1 MHYTSQLEN
10 LEARF
15 MYKTAREQ
23 KLMKHLLL
31 QNRYETVHELAETLQ
46 VSTRTIH
53 RELKTVKPL
62 MESFGLTLDK
72 QPGKGL
78 KAVGSSED
86 KQRLLADLSYEHHE
100 YSAEERKLLILC
112 SLLES
117 QDPIKLYSLANE
129 LQVTN
134 ATVSYDLDEL
144 EAWIAPF
151 GLTLI
156 RKRGFGIQL
165 TGPENAKR
173 KIIGNLIVNR
183 LDIQSFLEAVELNI
197 KGTPGSTEK
206 MFGVVNKEELLK
218 MDRLLF
224 QLKEKIAFALSD
236 SSYMALA
243 VHLTFAMERIRLGET
258 ITMETSE
265 LEALQQTKEYGSAL
279 EMAKEL
285 EKAFG
290 ILIPEAEIGYIT
302 IHLRSANRK
311 YKTEFKSQEIE
322 LETALQ
328 TKRLICFISEKIK
341 IDLTENG
348 PLYDGLIAHLEPAI
362 NRVKEN
368 IDMYNPM
375 TEQIKRDYFLLYMA
389 VEEGME
395 KYFPGLAFSDNEIAF
410 IVLHFGSALEIK
422 REEAKIKAL
431 IVCSSGIGSS
441 KMLASRLKK
450 ELPEIRSFDMSSL
463 IELKD
468 RDIGAY
474 DMIVSTVLI
483 PYENIDYIMVSPLLN
498 EEDADQV
505 KQYIKRKIPLILD
518 KKRGRSLRE
527 EKKQDTPD
535 MLEAAGR
542 MRHYAAVI
550 EDVLRHFSIKPVE
563 SNMEYDLFLRNL
575 FLMLEEEGHVRD
587 AQKTAL
593 LLAERERQ
601 GGLGIPGTAMALYHL
616 KNEEIVTPFFKI
628 YDLTVPYSVKGMDG
642 NSLAVTRALVMMAP
656 ADMPAEGAE
665 ILSAVSSAIIE
676 SKDSMEAFQTEGEA
690 DLYERLNRLFY
701 LFMQEQ
707 WQR

>member
-1 MHYTSQLEN
+1 
-10 LEARF
+10 
-15 MYKTAREQ
+15 MYMTAREQ

-31 QNRYETVHELAETLQ
+31 QNRYETVHELAEALQ
-46 VSTRTIH
+46 VSTRTVH
-53 RELKTVKPL
+53 RELKTIKPM
-62 MESFGLTLDK
+62 MESFGLALDK

-78 KAVGSSED
+78 KAVGNPED
-86 KQRLLADLSYEHHE
+86 KQKLLSDLSYEQHE

-117 QDPIKLYSLANE
+117 QEPIKLYSLANE

-134 ATVSYDLDEL
+134 ATISYDLDEL
-144 EAWIAPF
+144 ETWIAPF

-173 KIIGNLIVNR
+173 KIVGNLIVNR

-197 KGTPGSTEK
+197 KGKPDDAEK
-206 MFGVVNKEELLK
+206 MFGVVNKAELLK
-218 MDRLLF
+218 MDRLLI
-224 QLKEKIAFALSD
+224 QLKEKIAIALSD

-243 VHLTFAMERIRLGET
+243 VHLTFAMDRIRLGET
-258 ITMETSE
+258 ITMEASE
-265 LEALQQTKEYGSAL
+265 LKALQQTKEYGSAL

-290 ILIPEAEIGYIT
+290 VSIPEAEIGYIT

-311 YKTEFKSQEIE
+311 YKTEFKPEDIE
-322 LETALQ
+322 VETALQ
-328 TKRLICFISEKIK
+328 TKQLIGFISEKIK

-348 PLYDGLIAHLEPAI
+348 SLYDGLIAHLEPAI

-395 KYFPGLAFSDNEIAF
+395 KFFPGLLFSDNEIAF

-450 ELPEIRSFDMSSL
+450 ELSEIRSFDMSSL

-468 RDIGAY
+468 RDITAY
-474 DMIVSTVLI
+474 DMIVSTVPI
-483 PYENIDYIMVSPLLN
+483 PYENIDYVMVSPLLN

-518 KKRGRSLRE
+518 KKRNGKRE
-527 EKKQDTPD
+527 EKQPETPD

-542 MRHYAAVI
+542 MVHYAAVI
-550 EDVLRHFSIKPVE
+550 QSVLRNFSVKSID
-563 SNMEYDLFLRNL
+563 SNTAYELFLNRM
-575 FLMLEEEGHVRD
+575 FDMLEQEGLVHN
-587 AQKTAL
+587 AQKTAQR
-593 LLAERERQ
+593 LAERERQ

-628 YDLTVPYSVKGMDG
+628 YDLTAPCSVKGMDG
-642 NSLAVTRALVMMAP
+642 NSLTVDRALVMMAP

-676 SKDSMEAFQTEGEA
+676 SEDSIKAFQTEDEA
-690 DLYERLNRLFY
+690 DLYKRLNKLFY
-701 LFMQEQ
+701 HFIQEKG
-707 WQR
+707 QR